1 MVDRDRVSIGTSS
14 GQAGKGLGFESRRRL
29 RRKPEVGIEAGIQ
42 VGVEIGI
49 LARGVK
55 YP

>member
-1 MVDRDRVSIGTSS
+1 MADRDRVSIGASS
-14 GQAGKGLGFESRRRL
+14 GRVGKGLGFESRRRF

-42 VGVEIGI
+42 VGIKVGI